1 LSILHNAEITFS
13 RRYLSTILKVNI
25 SGR

>member
-1 LSILHNAEITFS
+1 LNILHNAEITLS
-13 RRYLSTILKVNI
+13 CRYLSTILKVNI